1 MPGVRTPIRAPIR
14 PGLSRGLTVWV
25 LAVTLAVLTPFVAGI
40 HTLVAHPGGA
50 GHASHQTAPAACDHG
65 HAPSSSSTSPA
76 TADGLHAGDPH
87 RGHSHSRPHDPT
99 DPVPAEDCPTCVQLG
114 LAGKCTDVP
123 PAAAGLP
130 LGLRV
135 ARAAS
140 PGPLA
145 TPRTAPGRA
154 ARPRAPPAS
163 A

>member
-1 MPGVRTPIRAPIR
+1 MPGERVPTRAPIR
-14 PGLSRGLTVWV
+14 PGLPRGLTAWV
-25 LAVTLAVLTPFVAGI
+25 LALTLAVLTPFVAGI

-50 GHASHQTAPAACDHG
+50 GHTLVSHDATLETCDH
-65 HAPSSSSTSPA
+65 A
-76 TADGLHAGDPH
+76 H
-87 RGHSHSRPHDPT
+87 RGHSHSRSDNSP

-114 LAGKCTDVP
+114 QAGKCTDVP

-130 LGLRV
+130 LGQRV
-135 ARAAS
+135 VRAAA
-140 PGPLA
+140 PGPLT